1 MSDTMTDEFRA
12 AIRAAKADIRS
23 SGVDLTTAF
32 EAIDALVEK
41 QIRQIE
47 TEMASGISPVPV
59 CDFND
64 VASGLS
70 IRR

>member
-32 EAIDALVEK
+32 EAIDALVE
-41 QIRQIE
+41 IPDPSDRDRD
-47 TEMASGISPVPV
+47 GVR
-59 CDFND
+59 
-64 VASGLS
+64 GLACAGM
-70 IRR
+70 